1 MMDQPAR
8 VPQIE
13 TTSSGDYSGGM
24 EQNETVERLVEVGL
38 TGYEA
43 AAYLALTRRGG
54 ASGAELARLAGLP
67 RQRIYDVLEGLVG
80 RGLATSTPGRPVRY
94 AAAPPEALV
103 SLLDRRRS
111 ELDRLAR
118 DVDDL
123 VERLGPVYRAGRA
136 ANDPLDF
143 IEVLRDPGA
152 IARRF
157 AAVEASVERE
167 ILVFTKPP
175 YAIEPAENVAGLEL
189 LRRGVE
195 ARSVYERSIYDDPAQ
210 ADAVRQ
216 FVAAGEQ
223 ARVVDRLPLKLVLVD
238 GRVAMFTME
247 DPVAADP
254 GLTIAVVEH
263 AGFAALLR
271 LAFEQAWSGGE
282 PFV

>member
-1 MMDQPAR
+1 ML
-8 VPQIE
+8 E
-13 TTSSGDYSGGM
+13 TTPSGDYLP
-24 EQNETVERLVEVGL
+24 TVVDDPMTGRLVELGL

-67 RQRIYDVLEGLVG
+67 RQRIYDVLEGLVE
-80 RGLATSTPGRPVRY
+80 RGLATATPGRPVRY
-94 AAAPPEALV
+94 AAAPPETLAA
-103 SLLDRRRS
+103 LLDRRRS

-123 VERLGPVYRAGRA
+123 VEELAPVYRAGRA

-143 IEVLRDPGA
+143 IEVLRDPRA

-175 YAIEPAENVAGLEL
+175 YAIEPAENLAGLEL

-210 ADAVRQ
+210 ADAVRR

-223 ARVVDRLPLKLVLVD
+223 ARVVDSLPLKLVLVD

-263 AGFAALLR
+263 GAFAALLR
-271 LAFEQAWSGGE
+271 LAFEQAWASGE
-282 PFV
+282 PFA